1 MSDEASDTLNNSADK
16 PIDWMDVKFIV
27 FVGIVG
33 AAIKVVAATRPEW
46 HLNITDALVAS
57 FLILGYIAAR
67 ARSQPEK
74 LDEWGLTTPL
84 TIPAVAMALVLLG
97 IGLGG
102 FSVST
107 GIAFAGG
114 PRFEPS
120 YVPRMIEYLTGAFPQ
135 QFAMCSVGLV
145 SLAKLRPFRNPWL
158 LALAVGLAFCL
169 VHFLPP
175 LKSWSTILLELAT
188 LFPAGFVAA
197 AYFLKFRNMLPLTA
211 LHAILYV
218 FLSSWTSWTMAHP

>member
-1 MSDEASDTLNNSADK
+1 
-16 PIDWMDVKFIV
+16 MDVKFVV

-33 AAIKVVAATRPEW
+33 AAIKVVAATKPEW

-57 FLILGYIAAR
+57 LLILGYIAAR
-67 ARSQPEK
+67 ARREPEK

-84 TIPAVAMALVLLG
+84 TIPAVAAALVLLG
-97 IGLGG
+97 IGVGG

-120 YVPRMIEYLTGAFPQ
+120 YVPRMIEYITGAFPQ

-145 SLAKLRPFRNPWL
+145 SLAKLRAFRNTWL
-158 LALAVGLAFCL
+158 LALAVGFSFCFAHL
-169 VHFLPP
+169 VLPG
-175 LKSWSTILLELAT
+175 KSVSTMLLELAT
-188 LFPAGFVAA
+188 LFPAGILASS
-197 AYFLKFRNMLPLTA
+197 YFLKFRNILPLTA
-211 LHAILYV
+211 MHAILYI
-218 FLSSWTSWTMAHP
+218 FLSTWTGLAIVPR